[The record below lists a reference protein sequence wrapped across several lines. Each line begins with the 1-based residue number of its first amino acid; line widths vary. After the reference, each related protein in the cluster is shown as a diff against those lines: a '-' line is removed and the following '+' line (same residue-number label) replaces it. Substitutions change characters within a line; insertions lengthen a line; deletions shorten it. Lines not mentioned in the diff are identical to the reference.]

1 MRVVRTQG
9 YRRCLIT
16 NLEQISL
23 SLRTNINQQHNN
35 MIGELTGFVNAHCSA
50 VI

>member
-1 MRVVRTQG
+1 MSVVRTQG

-16 NLEQISL
+16 NLEQI